1 MIDVIDNSFKTALH
15 FLEIGDACARKAW
28 DGSKFVIMKSGVLF
42 LVEKTND
49 DLRVVFKALD
59 NISSEDILAED
70 WIWRDKE
77 PFQPFVF
84 ILDEFINGKSVVQ
97 VDPFI
102 PRNKWHIIHP
112 NPIIRH
118 IDPNKA
124 EALLKGSIIDDYSY
138 WITFGGKNIYEEDL
152 EEEPLLK
159 KRMKED
165 DNEV

>member
-1 MIDVIDNSFKTALH
+1 MDNLDNSFKTALH

-28 DGSKFVIMKSGVLF
+28 DGSKFVIMKMGMLF

-59 NISSEDILAED
+59 NMSCKDILAND
-70 WIWRDKE
+70 WIGAYKE
-77 PFQPFVF
+77 PLRNFEGVVN
-84 ILDEFINGKSVVQ
+84 EFMDGKSVVQ

-102 PRNKWHIIHP
+102 SRDKWHVIHP
-112 NPIIRH
+112 NPVIRH
-118 IDPNKA
+118 MNSDRIR
-124 EALLKGSIIDDYSY
+124 ALLRNSSLSQYSY

-159 KRMKED
+159 KRTKEV
-165 DNEV
+165 E